1 MPRLLSGAKKRRPKQ
16 KANLTPY
23 VFLPLNAQ
31 AHAQL
36 RPARAFG
43 RGQQGERAV
52 SSVRVERKA
61 PRGWRGA
68 EDVCVAPY
76 DAATRKNVDLEEGG

>member
-1 MPRLLSGAKKRRPKQ
+1 MLRLLSGAKKKSDRN
-16 KANLTPY
+16 ANLTPY

-68 EDVCVAPY
+68 EDVCVAPTT
-76 DAATRKNVDLEEGG
+76 ATLANVDFEEGG